1 MKSETEADRL
11 FRKFQIQKFNPRR
24 MVPAVSMTV
33 DADVTHLAEVR
44 SFLNAQRSGEKHIT
58 ISHMVN
64 KAACGVLADFPL
76 LFASFDGKK
85 VVANPEIVLS
95 VPVDVDNHVE
105 YLVIRRPNVK
115 SLDEFVAESAAGL
128 ARIQQGEGEFRTY
141 LQSVMGTPLWIRR
154 LIMRLPG
161 RDIRFLR
168 TRYGNF
174 AISNFGSFGVD
185 RGTVALSKPMIAS
198 MCFGRIARKAGGRK
212 PGGGDPVQ
220 ILPLSITFD
229 HRAVDGGYVGRY
241 LSSLRQVLES
251 PDRLTGMLG

>member
-24 MVPAVSMTV
+24 MVPAVSMAV

-64 KAACGVLADFPL
+64 KAACGVLADFPV

-85 VVANPEIVLS
+85 VVANPELVLS
-95 VPVDVDNHVE
+95 VPVDIDNHVE

-115 SLDEFVAESAAGL
+115 SLDEFVAESAAEL
-128 ARIQQGEGEFRTY
+128 ARIQRGEGEFRTY

-198 MCFGRIARKAGGRK
+198 MCFGRIAR
-212 PGGGDPVQ
+212 

-241 LSSLRQVLES
+241 LSSLKQVLES
-251 PDRLTGMLG
+251 PDRLTAMLG

>member
-1 MKSETEADRL
+1 MKSKDDADRL
-11 FRKFQIQKFNPRR
+11 FRKFQIQKFGARR
-24 MVPAVSMTV
+24 MVPAVSMTI
-33 DADVTHLAEVR
+33 DIDVTELARVR
-44 SFLNAQRSGEKHIT
+44 ASLNAQRPGEKHIT
-58 ISHMVN
+58 ISHVVN

-85 VVANPEIVLS
+85 VVANPDLVLS
-95 VPVDVDNHVE
+95 VPVDIENHVE
-105 YLVIRRPNVK
+105 YLVIRRPNAK
-115 SLDEFVAESAAGL
+115 TLDEFVAESAAGL
-128 ARIQQGEGEFRTY
+128 ARIQRGEGEFRTY

-198 MCFGRIARKAGGRK
+198 MCMGRIARRSAVGE
-212 PGGGDPVQ
+212 PGGGNSIQ

-241 LSSLRQVLES
+241 LSSLKQVLES
-251 PDRLTGMLG
+251 PDRPFGMLG